1 MYRCPVCHNPL
12 HVDLSGYTCLNKHH
26 FDRAKD
32 GHLHLLSTHH
42 HKDRGDNRELI
53 QARHRFLKASHYQ
66 HIEQHLISILS
77 RYPFES
83 LLDGGCGEGF
93 YTHSIAEHFSTAKL
107 IGMDL
112 SKEGLKIAA
121 KESPSVQFINASLA
135 DIPLMDHSVDGMV
148 SLFTPIYEKE
158 FARILKPNGFLVI
171 GQPNA
176 NHLIE
181 LKQALYPQVILN
193 TPKTLE
199 HDFKLIE
206 RVEVRTRL
214 NLSHSALA
222 DLIDMTPYAYTSN
235 PVALQTVKA
244 MDTLTISVD
253 VILDV
258 YQPLN
263 S

>member
-12 HVDLSGYTCLNKHH
+12 HADLSGFTCSNKHH

-66 HIEQHLISILS
+66 PIERQLISILN
-77 RYPFES
+77 RYPFET
-83 LLDGGCGEGF
+83 LLDGGCGEGS
-93 YTHSIAEHFSTAKL
+93 YTQSIAQHFPMASL

-135 DIPLMDHSVDGMV
+135 DIPLLDHCIDGMI

-158 FARILKPNGFLVI
+158 FLRVLKPNGFLII
-171 GQPNA
+171 GQPNV
-176 NHLIE
+176 NHLLE

-193 TPKTLE
+193 TPKALDAYFE
-199 HDFKLIE
+199 LIE
-206 RVEVRTRL
+206 RIEVRFQL
-214 NLSHSALA
+214 NLNQHDLA

-235 PVALQTVKA
+235 PLSLQKVKERKS
-244 MDTLTISVD
+244 LTITVD
-253 VILDV
+253 VLLDV
-258 YQPLN
+258 YHIKH